1 MRETP
6 WEQIHFHAN
15 CAEIAPG
22 FMVRIAAGGN
32 QDSDATL
39 ELIRDSRLCPPE
51 GAEDNGVGVRFGGE
65 NDLVRLPGE
74 WVIDEAAT
82 AELRKKR

>member
-1 MRETP
+1 MPAIGSGEGISRKRGRTL
-6 WEQIHFHAN
+6 
-15 CAEIAPG
+15 
-22 FMVRIAAGGN
+22 AALV
-32 QDSDATL
+32 QDVMDGCVTQ
-39 ELIRDSRLCPPE
+39 E
-51 GAEDNGVGVRFGGE
+51 GARDYGVVVRFGGE